1 MHLITH
7 CTILHVS
14 SPVLREPHR
23 EDAHEPPPPWILIK
37 KQKVTL
43 LGRRTWARLP
53 IAEKEPTGV
62 TRRWIRRCRSRRRS
76 RRDQAQPRP
85 LLPGHARRRLAGQT
99 RAAWRCG
106 DWATA
111 CGRDDGA
118 STPCARPGGPRPIGV
133 CASACVGDKAER
145 ERII

>member
-62 TRRWIRRCRSRRRS
+62 TRRWIRRCR
-76 RRDQAQPRP
+76 
-85 LLPGHARRRLAGQT
+85 
-99 RAAWRCG
+99 
-106 DWATA
+106 
-111 CGRDDGA
+111 
-118 STPCARPGGPRPIGV
+118 
-133 CASACVGDKAER
+133 
-145 ERII
+145 